1 MSATKPPPG
10 YDDRFVVPLEPS
22 RRGAHRARVSPVIG
36 VLPLVAVVSVVLVVV
51 LLTWMFFVRSPGT
64 SSEAGSTG
72 APAVTQSVPATQST
86 PSGSVSTP
94 ATSTAT
100 SSPTKSGAAGGNV
113 DKAVTVTVLNATA
126 RGGLA
131 GKVATLLTGNGWTGA
146 KSAKTPKVTARATT
160 VYYATTSQ
168 KAAAEA
174 LVTDLGVGVTKK
186 SSTLGTGITVVVG
199 TDYP

>member
-1 MSATKPPPG
+1 
-10 YDDRFVVPLEPS
+10 
-22 RRGAHRARVSPVIG
+22 VSPVIG

-72 APAVTQSVPATQST
+72 APAVTQNVPATQST
-86 PSGSVSTP
+86 PSDSVSTP
-94 ATSTAT
+94 ATAT
-100 SSPTKSGAAGGNV
+100 PSATKSGTAGGTV